1 LVLAL
6 ATGISQQEPRTVV
19 VGQVTALASPDQMSL
34 AIALAEAA
42 SEPVSWPGL
51 GRREP
56 GPLRL
61 IVLEPGGQLDSLS
74 RGRFPPWSAGL
85 AYPSARTVVVR
96 SRGSEAFTVL
106 RHELAHLAL
115 HEAVRSRLPLWFD
128 EGYASWAAGEFDRL
142 QRLNVNLAVLRGR
155 IPNFD
160 VLDRALRG
168 PPTTAETAYA
178 LAATAV
184 IELARRTRGGDLESL
199 LDRLEEGEGFD
210 PALRST
216 IGLTVD
222 QFEVQWRRSIRRR
235 YNLLTW
241 IAAGGLWTLLGG
253 LVLVAHFLRRRRD
266 LPRRLALDEGWVIP
280 EEAEVSPEA

>member
-1 LVLAL
+1 
-6 ATGISQQEPRTVV
+6 
-19 VGQVTALASPDQMSL
+19 MSL

-42 SEPVSWPGL
+42 SQPVSWPGL

-61 IVLEPGGQLDSLS
+61 VVLAPGGQLDSLA
-74 RGRFPPWSAGL
+74 RDRLPPWTAGL
-85 AYPSARTVVVR
+85 AYPSARTIVVR
-96 SRGSEAFTVL
+96 SRGADAFTVL

-115 HEAVRSRLPLWFD
+115 HDAVRSRLPLWFD

-142 QRLNVNLAVLRGR
+142 QHLNVNLAVLRGR
-155 IPNFD
+155 IPDFD
-160 VLDRALRG
+160 VLDRGLRG
-168 PPTTAETAYA
+168 SPITAETAYA

-184 IELARRTRGGDLESL
+184 IELARRTRGGDLQSL
-199 LDRLEEGEGFD
+199 LDRLEDGEGFD
-210 PALRST
+210 AALRST

-222 QFEVQWRRSIRRR
+222 QFEVQWRRSVRRR

-253 LVLVAHFLRRRRD
+253 LVLVVHFVRRRRD
-266 LPRRLALDEGWVIP
+266 RPRRLALDEGWVIP
-280 EEAEVSPEA
+280 DEAEASQEP

>member
-1 LVLAL
+1 M
-6 ATGISQQEPRTVV
+6 
-19 VGQVTALASPDQMSL
+19 ASPDQMNL

-42 SEPVSWPGL
+42 SQPVSWPGL

-61 IVLEPGGQLDSLS
+61 IVVAPGGRLDSLS

-85 AYPSARTVVVR
+85 AYPSARTIVVR
-96 SRGSEAFTVL
+96 WRGSDAFAVL

-115 HEAVRSRLPLWFD
+115 HDAVHSRLPLWFD
-128 EGYASWAAGEFDRL
+128 EGYASWAAGEFSRL
-142 QRLNVNLAVLRGR
+142 QHLNVNLAVLRGR

-160 VLDRALRG
+160 VLDRGLRG
-168 PPTTAETAYA
+168 PPVTAETAYA

-184 IELARRTRGGDLESL
+184 IELARRTRGGDLKPL
-199 LDRLEEGEGFD
+199 FVRLEEGEGFD
-210 PALRST
+210 TALRST

-222 QFEVQWRRSIRRR
+222 QFEVLWQRSVRRR

-266 LPRRLALDEGWVIP
+266 IPRRQALDEGWVIP
-280 EEAEVSPEA
+280 EEAEFFQEP

>member
-1 LVLAL
+1 
-6 ATGISQQEPRTVV
+6 
-19 VGQVTALASPDQMSL
+19 MSL

-42 SEPVSWPGL
+42 SQPVSWPGL

-61 IVLEPGGQLDSLS
+61 IVLAPGGQLDSLS

-96 SRGSEAFTVL
+96 SRGSNALTVL

-115 HEAVRSRLPLWFD
+115 HDAVHSRLPLWFD

-142 QRLNVNLAVLRGR
+142 QYLNVNLAVLRGR

-184 IELARRTRGGDLESL
+184 IELARRTRGGDLELL

-210 PALRST
+210 AALRST

-222 QFEVQWRRSIRRR
+222 QFEVLWQRSIRRR

-253 LVLVAHFLRRRRD
+253 LVLVVHFLRRRRD

-280 EEAEVSPEA
+280 EEAEVSQEP

>member
-1 LVLAL
+1 MAL
-6 ATGISQQEPRTVV
+6 
-19 VGQVTALASPDQMSL
+19 PDQMNL

-42 SEPVSWPGL
+42 SQPVVWPGL

-61 IVLEPGGQLDSLS
+61 IVLAPGGQLDSLS

-96 SRGSEAFTVL
+96 SRGSNALTVL

-115 HEAVRSRLPLWFD
+115 HDAVQSRLPLWFD

-142 QRLNVNLAVLRGR
+142 HHLNVNLVVLRGR

-160 VLDRALRG
+160 VLNRGLRG

-184 IELARRTRGGDLESL
+184 IELARRTRGGHLEPL
-199 LDRLEEGEGFD
+199 FERLEEGEGFD
-210 PALRST
+210 TALRST

-222 QFEVQWRRSIRRR
+222 QFEVLWQRSVRRR

-266 LPRRLALDEGWVIP
+266 IPRRLALDEGWVIP
-280 EEAEVSPEA
+280 EEGELSQEP

>member
-1 LVLAL
+1 
-6 ATGISQQEPRTVV
+6 
-19 VGQVTALASPDQMSL
+19 MSL

-42 SEPVSWPGL
+42 SQPVTWPGL

-61 IVLEPGGQLDSLS
+61 IVLEPGGQLDTLS

-85 AYPSARTVVVR
+85 AYPSARTIVVR
-96 SRGSEAFTVL
+96 ARGSNAFTVL

-115 HEAVRSRLPLWFD
+115 HDAVRPRLPLWFD

-184 IELARRTRGGDLESL
+184 IELARRTRGGDLRVLME
-199 LDRLEEGEGFD
+199 RLEGGDGFD
-210 PALRST
+210 AALKGT

-222 QFEVQWRRSIRRR
+222 QFEVLWQRSIRRR

-266 LPRRLALDEGWVIP
+266 LPRRLALDEGWIIP
-280 EEAEVSPEA
+280 EEAEGYLEGQTSDPA